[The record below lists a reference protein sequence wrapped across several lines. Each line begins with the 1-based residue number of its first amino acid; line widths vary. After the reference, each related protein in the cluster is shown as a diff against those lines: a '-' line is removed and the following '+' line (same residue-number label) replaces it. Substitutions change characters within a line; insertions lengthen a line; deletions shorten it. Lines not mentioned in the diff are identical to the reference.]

1 MPLPFSI
8 KEKVTVEKTIFS
20 MLLPLLYQRKSKQR
34 KRKENLKENKTDPTS
49 ENETAT
55 TFLVLEY
62 SSIKFSMIFSSQNIL
77 NVIKYKGIIYI
88 IIYGKKIPATIYTHI
103 LYTQGLKYAIDMGE
117 VWISV
122 KRDFYI
128 IA

>member
-8 KEKVTVEKTIFS
+8 KEKVTIEKTILP

-62 SSIKFSMIFSSQNIL
+62 SSIKFSMIFSSLNIP
-77 NVIKYKGIIYI
+77 KYY
-88 IIYGKKIPATIYTHI
+88 
-103 LYTQGLKYAIDMGE
+103 
-117 VWISV
+117 
-122 KRDFYI
+122 
-128 IA
+128 